1 MSETNYIPALRFRVL
16 TSVYDPLIRLTTRK
30 TAFKTRLLRPGGD
43 LWMAGWGRPQD
54 LLMAVE
60 ILAVRL
66 LGGFAPTRENVAG
79 AGADVDDHL
88 IAVDLRPL
96 EDSSA

>member
-1 MSETNYIPALRFRVL
+1 
-16 TSVYDPLIRLTTRK
+16 
-30 TAFKTRLLRPGGD
+30 
-43 LWMAGWGRPQD
+43 MAGWGRPQD